1 MNSQLR
7 LIAAAAALF
16 TSVALQ
22 AAPVTSLVG
31 STLYAFPNDNSF
43 SAGPKVVAL
52 GITWTAENNN
62 SVFGYNA
69 GYGFQTNG
77 NWGTG
82 LSMIGTN
89 SQNTSMTL
97 SFDTAVSGVGA
108 FLNWSRFS
116 DGTPDGDLPII
127 SIYDAAHT
135 LLESYTLTFA
145 TGGGNN
151 SGEFHGF
158 LRGTADIASITFDGG
173 FIGAANLEVVT
184 APAIPEPSTYAL
196 MIAGLGV
203 VGFIARRRKA

>member
-1 MNSQLR
+1 MSSQLR

-16 TSVALQ
+16 ASVASQ
-22 AAPVTSLVG
+22 ASPVTSLPG

-43 SAGPKVVAL
+43 SAGP
-52 GITWTAENNN
+52 GITWTAEINN
-62 SVFGYNA
+62 SVFGYNG

-89 SQNTSMTL
+89 SRDTSMTL

-127 SIYDAAHT
+127 PIYDAAHT

-151 SGEFHGF
+151 SGDFHGF

>member
-1 MNSQLR
+1 MSSQLR

-16 TSVALQ
+16 ASVASQ
-22 AAPVTSLVG
+22 ASPVTSLPG

-43 SAGPKVVAL
+43 SAGP
-52 GITWTAENNN
+52 GITWTAEINN
-62 SVFGYNA
+62 SVFGYNG

-89 SQNTSMTL
+89 SRDTSMTL

>member
-1 MNSQLR
+1 MSSQLR

-16 TSVALQ
+16 ASVASQ
-22 AAPVTSLVG
+22 ASPVTSLPG

-43 SAGPKVVAL
+43 SAGP
-52 GITWTAENNN
+52 GITWTAEINN
-62 SVFGYNA
+62 SVFGYNG

-89 SQNTSMTL
+89 SRDTSMTL

-116 DGTPDGDLPII
+116 NGTPDGDLPII

-135 LLESYTLTFA
+135 LLETYTLTFA

-151 SGEFHGF
+151 SGDFHGF